1 MLSLDYKSEFVSMLT
16 RLYSEEIDKKM
27 IADYYEYQE
36 TLLMKTCKIG
46 EYIQLMSDH
55 IYGDENE
62 AAKITFYRR
71 IFTQSDKLRPLM
83 TSTMYRLLANEQR
96 VTLTNK
102 LDIFGQMMNNPE
114 LRNKKEFVNFVTT
127 SMKEIPKFAVE
138 LLKLLNKTQEYT
150 LITPENTLH
159 EGIRAKLKTD
169 TFTREVLLVIRSI
182 DPQMPELDDAQN
194 FKELSKQ

>member
-16 RLYSEEIDKKM
+16 RHYTEESDQKM
-27 IADYYEYQE
+27 IADYYEYQD
-36 TLLMKTCKIG
+36 TLLMRTGKIG

-62 AAKITFYRR
+62 AAKITFYKR
-71 IFTQSDKLRPLM
+71 IFTQSAKLRPLM

-96 VTLTNK
+96 VSLANK

-114 LRNKKEFVNFVTT
+114 LRNKKEYVNFVTT
-127 SMKEIPKFAVE
+127 SMKEIPQFAVE

-194 FKELSKQ
+194 FKDLSKQ